1 MRDKTLRWSSTKEP
15 ASLLTQRAGCRR
27 NANLQRRVDK
37 KVETKKAKR
46 EKKLMRPGFEG
57 RRDTFL

>member
-1 MRDKTLRWSSTKEP
+1 MTGLVP
-15 ASLLTQRAGCRR
+15 CALVAALASLLTQRAGCRR